1 MYFGNLSVEEIFDS
15 IPTKELE
22 IMATFY
28 PIELKRLC
36 MIISI
41 NTHMRGLIKKE
52 E

>member
-41 NTHMRGLIKKE
+41 NTYMRGSSEKKE
-52 E
+52 